1 MYKGLTDVFF
11 DLDHTLWDFETNS
24 ALAFEKILERNR
36 VMVEL
41 DAFLAIY
48 SPINFEMWKRYR
60 EQEIGQEELR
70 YQRLKRTFDALNMEV
85 GDGLIHRLSH
95 EYIEQLPLHAHLLPN
110 TLEVLEY
117 LKPKYN
123 LHIITNGFQ
132 EVQSRKLKGSGIE
145 RYFDIL
151 VNSEMAGAKKPDP
164 RIFQMALEMAKAD
177 PGRSLMVGDNLQADI
192 LGARQMG
199 MQAIHFNS
207 NGEDGH
213 DICTIIHDLIEI
225 KSLI

>member
-24 ALAFEKILERNR
+24 ALAFEKILESNR

-95 EYIEQLPLHAHLLPN
+95 EYIEPLPLHAHLLPN
-110 TLEVLEY
+110 ALEVLEY
-117 LKPKYN
+117 LRPKYN
-123 LHIITNGFQ
+123 LHIFTNGF
-132 EVQSRKLKGSGIE
+132 
-145 RYFDIL
+145 
-151 VNSEMAGAKKPDP
+151 
-164 RIFQMALEMAKAD
+164 
-177 PGRSLMVGDNLQADI
+177 
-192 LGARQMG
+192 
-199 MQAIHFNS
+199 
-207 NGEDGH
+207 
-213 DICTIIHDLIEI
+213 
-225 KSLI
+225 